1 MAGKQD
7 RPNLLQQL
15 KQELR
20 EHRLG
25 RLYIFHGEESFL
37 MHHYLQMIKKQL
49 VEELTES
56 FNYTKLTE
64 ENFTADVLA
73 DAVERLPMMAEH
85 TFVWVDEIDPFGLPE
100 EDRNKLIDIFH
111 DIPDYCTVVFTF
123 ESTPWKPNGKLVQ
136 LKEAVSNNAT
146 VVEFARQDRRE
157 LINWVGRHFAA
168 EGKQIAPDLC
178 GYLID
183 LTGGSMTLLN
193 GEIKK
198 ICAFSGA
205 DAVTRSDIDTVTEPV
220 LEAEAFQLM
229 NLLCA
234 GEYDKTMDKLHKMM
248 KLRLDP
254 IELLGAIGLQL
265 RQICAARALIEKGR
279 NTEAFQKLCNIRSD
293 YAARRTM
300 DSAKRFSPAFCKRA
314 SELVLETDFGMKTSA
329 DDRQRLLEIL
339 MTQLIREARNG

>member
-1 MAGKQD
+1 MAAKQEK
-7 RPNLLQQL
+7 PNLVQQL

-37 MHHYLQMIKKQL
+37 LHHYLQMMKKQL
-49 VEELTES
+49 VDELTES

-64 ENFTADVLA
+64 ENFDPDVLA

-100 EDRNKLIDIFH
+100 ADRNKLIDIFH

-123 ESTPWKPNGKLVQ
+123 ESTPWKPNGSMVK
-136 LKEAVSNNAT
+136 LKEAITHNAL

-168 EGKQIAPDLC
+168 EKKQITPDLC

-198 ICAFSGA
+198 ICAFSAA
-205 DAVTRSDIDTVTEPV
+205 DAITKNDIDTVTEPV
-220 LEAEAFQLM
+220 LEAEVFQLM
-229 NLLCA
+229 NLMCA
-234 GEYDKTMDKLHKMM
+234 GEYDKTMTKLQQLM

-254 IELLGAIGLQL
+254 IELLGAIGAQL
-265 RQICAARALIEKGR
+265 RQITAARALIEKGK
-279 NTEAFQKLCNIRSD
+279 TVADFQRLCNVRSD
-293 YAARRTM
+293 YGARKTM
-300 DSAKRFSPAFCKRA
+300 DSAKRFSLGFCKRA
-314 SELVLETDFGMKTSA
+314 SELLLETDYGMKTSA
-329 DDRQRLLEIL
+329 DDKQRLLEIL
-339 MTQLIREARNG
+339 MMQLIREARNG

>member
-1 MAGKQD
+1 MAGKQEK
-7 RPNLLQQL
+7 PNLLQQL

-37 MHHYLQMIKKQL
+37 MHHYLQMMKKQL

-64 ENFTADVLA
+64 ENFDPDILA
-73 DAVERLPMMAEH
+73 DAVERLPMMAEN

-100 EDRNKLIDIFH
+100 ADRNKLIDIFH

-123 ESTPWKPNGKLVQ
+123 ESTPWKPNGSMVK
-136 LKEAVSNNAT
+136 LKEAIQHNAT

-168 EGKQIAPDLC
+168 EGKQIPPELC

-198 ICAFSGA
+198 ICAFSAA
-205 DAVTRSDIDTVTEPV
+205 DTVTKSDIDTVTEPV
-220 LEAEAFQLM
+220 LEAEVFQLI
-229 NLLCA
+229 NLMCA
-234 GEYDKTMDKLHKMM
+234 GEYDKTMEKLQQMM
-248 KLRLDP
+248 KLRVDP
-254 IELLGAIGLQL
+254 IELLGAIGMQL
-265 RQICAARALIEKGR
+265 RQITAAKALMEKGKT
-279 NTEAFQKLCNIRSD
+279 TEDFQQLCGVRSS
-293 YAARRTM
+293 YAARKTM
-300 DSAKRFSPAFCKRA
+300 DSARRFSLGFCKRA
-314 SELVLETDFGMKTSA
+314 SQLVLETDYGMKTSL
-329 DDRQRLLEIL
+329 DSPERLLETLIL
-339 MTQLIREARNG
+339 QLAQEANNG